1 MLLADLGADVIK
13 VEPPKGDFTRYG
25 GPFTKGDT
33 ERHYGGYFAS
43 VNRSK
48 RSIVLDLQQETDR
61 DTLRELV
68 RDADVIVEN
77 FRVGVLDKLGLGY
90 EALAEINPRLVYG
103 AVRGFGDPRT
113 GESPYADW
121 PAFDVVAQAMSG
133 LVATTGDAGH
143 VRHAHRAERR
153 RHLSGHAA
161 RARDRVGRPRGAA
174 CRGAASSS
182 TSRCT
187 TRSSPCAR
195 RPSTAGATGVATTCR
210 TATSTRSTC
219 RSGLF
224 ATADGA
230 VALAA
235 PTNHWPILC
244 EVMERPDLIDDE
256 RTCDNRARNKNRAMV
271 LEIIEGWLAE
281 RTTARGARRARR
293 PGAGR
298 SGEQQRDAV
307 RRSAPSRRGRCSW
320 RSRRRAS
327 ERPTVYANTPIK
339 FTRTKAGVNRRA
351 PLLDEH
357 GDEVRAEVA
366 AQTESAAQNG
376 STTE

>member
-33 ERHYGGYFAS
+33 EHHYGGYFAS

-113 GESPYADW
+113 GAEPVRRLAGLRRRRPGDERARRDHGRRRARSARASGRASATSI
-121 PAFDVVAQAMSG
+121 PATLLALGIVSAVHEARVSGRGQFVDVAMYDA
-133 LVATTGDAGH
+133 LVALCEETVYRWSHWG
-143 VRHAHRAERR
+143 RHDVPHGNEHPI
-153 RHLSGHAA
+153 HL
-161 RARDRVGRPRGAA
+161 PF
-174 CRGAASSS
+174 
-182 TSRCT
+182 
-187 TRSSPCAR
+187 
-195 RPSTAGATGVATTCR
+195 
-210 TATSTRSTC
+210 
-219 RSGLF
+219 GLF

-281 RTTARGARRARR
+281 RTTAEVLAALGGRVPVGPVNNNEMLFDDPHLPAREMLVAFQT
-293 PGAGR
+293 PG
-298 SGEQQRDAV
+298 
-307 RRSAPSRRGRCSW
+307 
-320 RSRRRAS
+320 S

-339 FTRTKAGVNRRA
+339 FSRTKAGVNRRA
-351 PLLDEH
+351 PLLGEH

-366 AQTESAAQNG
+366 AQTESADDRTGA
-376 STTE
+376 